1 MKTLLAILSAAGL
14 AVGSF
19 TAFAQAP
26 AAPAPAAPA
35 PVAPGAPTT
44 PAETLKMLQAIRDQ
58 NAKLLEQQ
66 AATLKLLEEMEKT
79 SNQLKFFGK
88 RS

>member
-1 MKTLLAILSAAGL
+1 MKTLLAMLSAAGL
-14 AVGSF
+14 AAGF
-19 TAFAQAP
+19 HTAFAQAP
-26 AAPAPAAPA
+26 AAPAPAAP
-35 PVAPGAPTT
+35 VAAPTT
-44 PAETLKMLQAIRDQ
+44 PAETLKMLQAIREQ